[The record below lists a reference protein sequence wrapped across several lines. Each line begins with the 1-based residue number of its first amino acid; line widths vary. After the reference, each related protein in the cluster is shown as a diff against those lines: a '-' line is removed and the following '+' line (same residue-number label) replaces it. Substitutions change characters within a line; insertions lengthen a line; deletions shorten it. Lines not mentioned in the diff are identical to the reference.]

1 MMPMTLRLIRA
12 ENDSQ
17 PKMSAGRVIR
27 SFDVPTRLQW
37 SRLRASARF
46 AREFARS
53 GGSFHLLY
61 RWAARAL

>member
-37 SRLRASARF
+37 SRLKASGRYARGF
-46 AREFARS
+46 ARN
-53 GGSFHLLY
+53 GGWFHLRR